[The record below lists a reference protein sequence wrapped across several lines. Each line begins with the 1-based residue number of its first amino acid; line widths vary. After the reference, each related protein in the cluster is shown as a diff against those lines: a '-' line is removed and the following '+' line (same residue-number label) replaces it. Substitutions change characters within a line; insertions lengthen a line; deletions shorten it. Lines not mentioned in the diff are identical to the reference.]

1 MQHCQGSVKEVKG
14 PLENLKF
21 FFVCF
26 LTILTMFF
34 EVYFVLFEKSTHPFG
49 KSNFSLFNLYEN
61 LNFSK
66 LKYKIVGNNNTFNL
80 I

>member
-1 MQHCQGSVKEVKG
+1 
-14 PLENLKF
+14 
-21 FFVCF
+21 
-26 LTILTMFF
+26 MFF